1 MSAFVNETRPS
12 DWFVL
17 DNWIISQITGR
28 ITRAKTRQ
36 VDNQMDNR
44 TDNCTNDR
52 AYNKMQKI
60 KDKSKKNLGRFK
72 KKKNDTN

>member
-1 MSAFVNETRPS
+1 
-12 DWFVL
+12 
-17 DNWIISQITGR
+17 
-28 ITRAKTRQ
+28 
-36 VDNQMDNR
+36 MDNR
-44 TDNCTNDR
+44 TDNCTKDR

>member
-1 MSAFVNETRPS
+1 
-12 DWFVL
+12 
-17 DNWIISQITGR
+17 
-28 ITRAKTRQ
+28 
-36 VDNQMDNR
+36 MDNR

-72 KKKNDTN
+72 KKEKWYKLKKICEQKKLQSFLMQLF